1 MYDTEK
7 LLDLAP
13 ELNGLDEGTLQ
24 MGFETASV
32 FVSRKQF
39 GKAYDLA
46 LIYLTAHLLTLR
58 KLSMSEGAS
67 SGGVTKE
74 VTSEHEG
81 ALSRSYGTSLSSDA
95 FLAKTIYGIM
105 FERIKRRVIIP
116 VLTRMG

>member
-67 SGGVTKE
+67 SGGATKE

-81 ALSRSYGTSLSSDA
+81 ALSRSYGTSLSNDA

-105 FERIKRRVIIP
+105 FERLKRRVIIP

>member
-46 LIYLTAHLLTLR
+46 LI
-58 KLSMSEGAS
+58 
-67 SGGVTKE
+67 
-74 VTSEHEG
+74 
-81 ALSRSYGTSLSSDA
+81 
-95 FLAKTIYGIM
+95 
-105 FERIKRRVIIP
+105 
-116 VLTRMG
+116 